1 MEWGIPKETGIL
13 DVRRTI
19 HLKIWPVYLSF
30 QSKSLK
36 YKLCLYRNS
45 PNSIQK
51 FTNADKDMIL
61 YVIPE
66 DEWELWRITG
76 ISKANNLRCLWSPWF
91 TRCATA
97 IFKTCNTWPLS
108 LRWQVKKLTTANTIA
123 MWCEWIKVIPIFLSA
138 QQKICFLVCCRIS
151 VISLCAVIWK
161 SLEITA
167 TLLIPALSGALT
179 LPLLSD
185 TRALSLWFFSAQP
198 NLSSSFLSLSL
209 HFTLAFLLHLS
220 VSLAASE

>member
-1 MEWGIPKETGIL
+1 MPI
-13 DVRRTI
+13 
-19 HLKIWPVYLSF
+19 KIWFCTLSQRMSANFGELLVF
-30 QSKSLK
+30 QKPITSVVSGRPDSHGVPPRFSKH
-36 YKLCLYRNS
+36 
-45 PNSIQK
+45 
-51 FTNADKDMIL
+51 A
-61 YVIPE
+61 IP
-66 DEWELWRITG
+66 D
-76 ISKANNLRCLWSPWF
+76 
-91 TRCATA
+91 
-97 IFKTCNTWPLS
+97 WPLS
-108 LRWQVKKLTTANTIA
+108 LRCQVKKLTTANTIA

-151 VISLCAVIWK
+151 VISLCAVLWK

-167 TLLIPALSGALT
+167 ALLIPALSGALT

-185 TRALSLWFFSAQP
+185 TCALSLWFFSAQP